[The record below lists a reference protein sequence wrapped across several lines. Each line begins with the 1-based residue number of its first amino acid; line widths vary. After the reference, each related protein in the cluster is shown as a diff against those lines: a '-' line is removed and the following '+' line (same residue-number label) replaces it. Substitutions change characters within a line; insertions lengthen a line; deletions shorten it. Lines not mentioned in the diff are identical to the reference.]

1 MFSVV
6 NGFVC
11 FSSCDEAKAKQGK
24 DPHPSD
30 ATLSGDPNPAKKSA
44 FDGQPAAILD
54 GALKELATAGGPVGT
69 ANGPVATVPLQP
81 SVNILA

>member
-1 MFSVV
+1 MVSVV

-11 FSSCDEAKAKQGK
+11 SSSCDAAKAKQGK

-30 ATLSGDPNPAKKSA
+30 ATLSGDSKPAEKSA
-44 FDGQPAAILD
+44 FDRQPATILD
-54 GALKELATAGGPVGT
+54 GALKELATAAGSVGT
-69 ANGPVATVPLQP
+69 ANGPVAAVPRQP

>member
-1 MFSVV
+1 MVSVV

-11 FSSCDEAKAKQGK
+11 FSSCDAAKAKQGK

-30 ATLSGDPNPAKKSA
+30 STLSGDPNAAKKLA
-44 FDGQPAAILD
+44 FDGQPAVILD
-54 GALKELATAGGPVGT
+54 GALKQLATAGGSVD
-69 ANGPVATVPLQP
+69 AVNGPVAAVRQQP

>member
-1 MFSVV
+1 MVSVV
-6 NGFVC
+6 NGYVC
-11 FSSCDEAKAKQGK
+11 FSSCDEVKAKQGK

-30 ATLSGDPNPAKKSA
+30 ATLSGDPSPAKKSA

-54 GALKELATAGGPVGT
+54 GALKELATAAGLVG
-69 ANGPVATVPLQP
+69 AASGASATVPRQP